1 MDGRSQADLD
11 SGEDSHVSRAEY
23 RLTLKAAGIVCLD
36 LFLLTRCP
44 QGGTNARRY
53 TTIEREL
60 GSNHGHCL
68 SDACAQIV
76 TRASIT
82 LDVCLAFG
90 LRIMH
95 VDIDVDIDGVE
106 ANADSLP
113 MAQHW

>member
-11 SGEDSHVSRAEY
+11 SGEDSHVSRAGD
-23 RLTLKAAGIVCLD
+23 RLTLRADGIVCLD

-44 QGGTNARRY
+44 QNGTNVRRY

-60 GSNHGHCL
+60 GADHGHCL

-76 TRASIT
+76 TRASTT
-82 LDVCLAFG
+82 LDVWLPFG

-95 VDIDVDIDGVE
+95 VDIDGVE

-113 MAQHW
+113 MAQRW